1 MNVENGVSRHYAV
14 DGLLE
19 SILEALRRLG
29 VDPET
34 ATPDDLKPVDEFHIG
49 GIAATRALLAQ
60 IDITARSR
68 VLDIGSGLGGTA
80 RFIAGSTG
88 ASVTG
93 LDLTPDY
100 VATAAAL
107 SGLVGLA
114 DKTRFEVGSALDL
127 PFPDA
132 RPDAGFD
139 HATLLHVGMNI
150 PDKARLMSEV
160 ARVLKPGGV
169 FAVYDVMKTG
179 PEPIVFPV
187 PWADDPR
194 HSFLET
200 LDTYRSAA
208 ARAGFGERASRDRAD
223 MALAFFADQRARM
236 DAEGVPALG
245 IHLLMGETRALKV
258 KNMVENISAGRLA
271 PTELILEK
279 A

>member
-1 MNVENGVSRHYAV
+1 MDVDVEHGVARHYTV

-29 VDPET
+29 VDPDGAT
-34 ATPDDLKPVDEFHIG
+34 ADDLKPVDEFHIG
-49 GIAATRALLAQ
+49 GIAATRELLAQ
-60 IDITARSR
+60 VDITARSR

-80 RFIAGSTG
+80 RFLAATTG

-100 VATAAAL
+100 VATASAL
-107 SGLVGLA
+107 SRLVGLA

-132 RPDAGFD
+132 GFD
-139 HATLLHVGMNI
+139 CATMLHVGMNI

-179 PEPIVFPV
+179 PEPIAFPV
-187 PWADDPR
+187 PWADEPK
-194 HSFLET
+194 HSFVESLEA
-200 LDTYRSAA
+200 YRAAA
-208 ARAGFGERASRDRAD
+208 ARAGFTERASRDRAET
-223 MALAFFADQRARM
+223 ALAFFADQRARM
-236 DAEGVPALG
+236 EAEGAPALG
-245 IHLLMGETRALKV
+245 VHLLLGETRAQKM
-258 KNMVENISAGRLA
+258 KTMVENIGAGRIA
-271 PTELILEK
+271 PTELILETP
-279 A
+279 